1 MEMEVLNFNQIC
13 RTCKQYSPQMR
24 SVFEGFENP
33 HQSPRID
40 EMLMAF
46 ASVQVGVY
54 VLEFFISDQNIADFS
69 DFFHSKKR
77 VEWCPIFARN
87 IESDYYR
94 HVDCSD
100 NGDC

>member
-46 ASVQVGVY
+46 ASVQVGVHN
-54 VLEFFISDQNIADFS
+54 VLEFFVRDQNIAKFS
-69 DFFHSKKR
+69 
-77 VEWCPIFARN
+77 IFNKFLMSNNR
-87 IESDYYR
+87 IRLIQDIIQT
-94 HVDCSD
+94 
-100 NGDC
+100 